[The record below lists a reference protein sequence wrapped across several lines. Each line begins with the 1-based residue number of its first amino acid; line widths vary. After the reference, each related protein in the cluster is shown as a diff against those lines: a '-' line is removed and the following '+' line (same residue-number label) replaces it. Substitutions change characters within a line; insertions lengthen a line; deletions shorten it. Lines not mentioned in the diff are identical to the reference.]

1 MKPLFIVFDGID
13 GSGKGEVIVKIE
25 KYLREKNIT
34 VLITYEPSDGE
45 YSKEIRI
52 LLKND
57 ISPKDNANKL
67 LEMYIKDRK
76 EHLEKTILPFLSK
89 ESKER
94 RIVLCDRYY
103 YSTIAYQSAQG
114 IDTERLIELNKDFV
128 KPDITFIL
136 DLPVDLA
143 MKRISERER
152 NVEKFEKIE
161 FMRKVKENFLRLN
174 NFLDDNI
181 KIINAGSSKEEVFEK
196 VRKEIDT
203 LM

>member
-1 MKPLFIVFDGID
+1 M
-13 GSGKGEVIVKIE
+13 
-25 KYLREKNIT
+25 
-34 VLITYEPSDGE
+34 
-45 YSKEIRI
+45 
-52 LLKND
+52 
-57 ISPKDNANKL
+57 
-67 LEMYIKDRK
+67 
-76 EHLEKTILPFLSK
+76 
-89 ESKER
+89 
-94 RIVLCDRYY
+94 
-103 YSTIAYQSAQG
+103 
-114 IDTERLIELNKDFV
+114 
-128 KPDITFIL
+128 
-136 DLPVDLA
+136 PVDLA